1 MNTVGEWSTPV
12 TPARIGLRQALPTLL
27 RRPDGIL
34 QGTRWLFTWLAM
46 LSLLFTLPAVFV
58 VPEVHPFVLL
68 LGTVAAL
75 TLWASHIYGYL
86 RQRVPFGLEILDA
99 VALTALAVACATPS
113 AVAPLLFACAWV
125 RTLYGSRWRS
135 TARGVLYTA
144 AYLTAAA
151 LWPLVPEHTTA
162 PTWVQ
167 QIGVV
172 SIMAL
177 TITVSAQ
184 LRIGLQAHD
193 WAIERDRALT
203 KTGAKL
209 LGLTD
214 PDRIRGL
221 AWTTANELGSTT
233 PGLRVLKASRD
244 GDVLRIGASTGQF
257 ATLPVTVPGSVV
269 NCTGA
274 VDDARVAD
282 DAPLNDAVGTALK
295 WECVPLT
302 EEEDDAW
309 LLIGAPRRIPEGTLL
324 SVRGLV
330 NQVNLALRNSDAH
343 RQLTAQAESDPLT
356 GLDNRAT
363 FTTKLA
369 TALDEQGAEGGLHV
383 LFLDLDDFKDVND
396 QLGHHAGDAVLTEVA
411 ARLQHSIRPQDVC
424 ARLGGDE
431 FAVVLTGTTDDDALA
446 IGQRMVGSLAAPI
459 TFDGRPVLVNASV
472 GVASARPG
480 IDLDALVHQADVAMY
495 AAKANGKGRVRAFTV
510 GLLQGEPPLVTF
522 ERQVARAAG
531 NAELVVHYQPVV
543 SLTDLRCTGAEAL
556 VRWQHPE
563 RGLLQPEEFVALAET
578 SGAIVGIG
586 AFVLRRACA
595 DAMTWPEVH
604 PGVPMTV
611 QVNVSARELDSDNFV
626 ASVLWCLADSGLP
639 ADRLVLEL
647 TETVMLESA
656 AAVGRLKTLAG
667 HGIHIAI
674 DDFGTGY
681 ASLSTLRML
690 PITVV
695 KLDSSFVVGALA
707 NAVDRSVVEA
717 IVQMS
722 AKLGITTIAEGVERP
737 DHQEQ
742 MAEIGAD
749 SAQGHLYS
757 RALPLDQLLEWLNL
771 AERAG

>member
-1 MNTVGEWSTPV
+1 MKTVGDWTTPV
-12 TPARIGLRQALPTLL
+12 APVRIGLREALPTLV

-34 QGTRWLFTWLAM
+34 HGTRWLFTWLAL
-46 LSLLFTLPAVFV
+46 LSLLFTLPAVFIV
-58 VPEVHPFVLL
+58 TTVHPLL
-68 LGTVAAL
+68 LLVGAAATL
-75 TLWASHIYGYL
+75 TLASSQIYGYL

-99 VALTALAVACATPS
+99 VALTAFAVGCTTPA

-125 RTLYGSRWRS
+125 RTLYGSPWRS
-135 TARGVLYTA
+135 VARGILYTGAFLA
-144 AYLTAAA
+144 AGA
-151 LWPLVPEHTTA
+151 LWPLIPEHTTA
-162 PTWVQ
+162 PALVEQ
-167 QIGVV
+167 GGVV

-177 TITVSAQ
+177 TIAVSAQ

-203 KTGAKL
+203 ETGAKL

-221 AWTTANELGSTT
+221 AWTTASELGSTT
-233 PGLRVLKASRD
+233 PGLRVLKAARD
-244 GDVLRIGASTGQF
+244 GDLLRIGASTGAF
-257 ATLPVTVPGSVV
+257 AALPTTLPGSVV
-269 NCTGA
+269 RCTGPI
-274 VDDARVAD
+274 DDALIV
-282 DAPLNDAVGTALK
+282 DAGPLDVAVGTTLQ

-309 LLIGAPRRIPEGTLL
+309 LLIGAPRSIPEGTLL
-324 SVRGLV
+324 SVRSLV

-343 RQLTAQAESDPLT
+343 RQLTVQAESDPLT
-356 GLDNRAT
+356 GLDNRAS
-363 FTTKLA
+363 FTTKL
-369 TALDEQGAEGGLHV
+369 TALLGDQGDAAGLHV

-396 QLGHHAGDAVLTEVA
+396 QLGHQAGDAVLTEVA
-411 ARLQHSIRPQDVC
+411 TRLQHCIRPQDVC

-431 FAVVLTGTTDDDALA
+431 FAVVLTGTTDAAALA

-459 TFDGRPVLVNASV
+459 PVDGRPVLVNASV
-472 GVASARPG
+472 GVASARSG
-480 IDLDALVHQADVAMY
+480 VNLDELVHQADVAMY
-495 AAKANGKGRVRAFTV
+495 AAKANGKGRVRAFTP
-510 GLLQGEPPLVTF
+510 GLLQGEPSTVPF
-522 ERQVARAAG
+522 ERQLARAAG
-531 NAELVVHYQPVV
+531 NGELVVHYQPVV

-556 VRWQHPE
+556 VRWQHPD
-563 RGLLQPEEFVALAET
+563 RGLLHPEEFVALAESST
-578 SGAIVGIG
+578 TILGIG

-595 DAMTWPEVH
+595 DAMAWPDAR

-647 TETVMLESA
+647 TETVMLESV
-656 AAVGRLKTLAG
+656 AAVARLKALAD

-695 KLDSSFVVGALA
+695 KLDASFVAGALA

-722 AKLGITTIAEGVERP
+722 AKLGIVTIAEGVERL
-737 DHQEQ
+737 DQQDQ

-757 RALPLDQLLEWLNL
+757 RALPAARLLDWLDRTG
-771 AERAG
+771 RAG